1 MLKYLIAIFIYCLS
15 LSEIQA
21 DIWSEVEHGYADNNG
36 TKIHYATAGSGPLVI
51 MIHGFPDFWYSWR
64 HQMEGLRG
72 EYKVVAIDQRGY
84 NLSDQPKGDENYA
97 MPNLVSDIA
106 AVVRHFGKEK
116 AIIVGHDWG
125 GGVAWGVAFA
135 YPNLVDKLVI
145 LNLPHPN
152 GLAKVRS
159 SSSEARANT
168 NYAEVFRQGKPE
180 DPDIFFGGPM
190 NPQSLSSW
198 VADPKARKHYVTAF
212 EKSDFNAML
221 AYYKQNYPGVP
232 EQDAP
237 PPPPAPILNMPVLIF
252 HGLKDTA
259 LPSDALNNTWDWI
272 NADLTIVTTPDASHF
287 VQQDASELVT
297 TTMLWWL
304 NARK

>member
-1 MLKYLIAIFIYCLS
+1 MPRYLIAVVIFFLS
-15 LSEIQA
+15 LSAIRA

-36 TKIHYATAGSGPLVI
+36 TKIHYATTGTGPLVI

-84 NLSDQPKGDENYA
+84 NLSDQPEGDENYA
-97 MPNLVSDIA
+97 MPNMVSDLA
-106 AVVRHFGKEK
+106 AVIQHFGKEK

-125 GGVAWGVAFA
+125 GVVAWSLAFA
-135 YPNLVDKLVI
+135 RPDLVDKLVI

-152 GLAKVRS
+152 GLAKVQRTS
-159 SSSEARANT
+159 SKARANT
-168 NYAEVFRQGKPE
+168 NYAQVFREGKPN

-190 NPQSLSSW
+190 NAQSLSGW
-198 VADPKARKHYVTAF
+198 VSDPEARKRYINAF

-221 AYYKQNYPGVP
+221 AYYKQNYPGP
-232 EQDAP
+232 PDANAP
-237 PPPPAPILNMPVLIF
+237 QPPPAPILNFPVLIF

-259 LPSDALNNTWDWI
+259 LSSDALNNTWDWI
-272 NADLTIVTTPDASHF
+272 NADLTIVTAPDAAHF
-287 VQQDASELVT
+287 VQQDAAELVT
-297 TTMLWWL
+297 TTMRWWL